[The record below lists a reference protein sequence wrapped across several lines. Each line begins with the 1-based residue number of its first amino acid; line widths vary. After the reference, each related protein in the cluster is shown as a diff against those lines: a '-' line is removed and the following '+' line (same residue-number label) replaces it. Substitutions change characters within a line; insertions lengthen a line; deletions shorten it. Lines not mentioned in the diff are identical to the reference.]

1 MEWISKINK
10 AIAYMEENLYANIDY
25 DQICKI
31 CCCSLTKFQQMFSV
45 ACGISASEY
54 IRCRRM
60 AVAAHELL
68 NTDIKIIDLSLK
80 FGYESPE
87 SFTRA
92 YQSFH
97 GVAPSVTRK
106 TGVHEEYLRA
116 SIQIQVYGGKFKM
129 GIKPIVLI
137 ETENLI
143 IRKFRHDDWRDL
155 QEISISNADSP
166 FADCDWQ
173 WPTDVE
179 GIQGACD
186 YFSQENNF
194 WAVEVKEL
202 KKIVCFIN
210 FNSMD
215 ENQSLD
221 IGHIMNLKYLHMGY
235 EYEALKAL
243 YNYGF
248 LELGAL
254 KIVANWAL
262 DDKEKLNPLFQLG
275 MKVVDT
281 MEVDKFKK
289 NSDGTTSKFVA
300 CHLCVTREEW
310 ITTPAK

>member
-10 AIAYMEENLYANIDY
+10 AIAYIEENLCVDIDY
-25 DQICKI
+25 DMICKI
-31 CCCSLTKFQQMFSV
+31 CYCSLTKFQQVFSFT
-45 ACGISASEY
+45 CGIPVSEY

-60 AVAAHELL
+60 SVAAHQLI
-68 NTDIKIIDLSLK
+68 NTDIKIIDLAWKL
-80 FGYESPE
+80 GYESPE

-92 YQSFH
+92 YQAFH

-106 TGVHEEYLRA
+106 TGAYEEFFRA
-116 SIQIQVYGGKFKM
+116 SVQVQVYGGKFKM
-129 GIKPIVLI
+129 GVKPIVLI

-143 IRKFRHDDWRDL
+143 IRKFRREDWRDL
-155 QEISISNADSP
+155 QEISVSNVNSE
-166 FADCDWQ
+166 FADCDIQ
-173 WPTDVE
+173 WPTDDK
-179 GIQGACD
+179 GIQDACD
-186 YFSQENNF
+186 YFSQENQF

-221 IGHIMNLKYLHMGY
+221 IGHIMNLEYLHRGY

-254 KIVANWAL
+254 RIIANWAL
-262 DDKEKLNPLFQLG
+262 DDMEKLYPLYKLG
-275 MKVVDT
+275 MKVVGT
-281 MEVDKFKK
+281 KEVDKFKK
-289 NSDGTTSKFVA
+289 NADGTTSKFVA
-300 CHLCVTREEW
+300 CQLCVTREEW
-310 ITTPAK
+310 ITNPVR